1 MRILYVID
9 KMVNLAGIERILT
22 CKMNYLADNS
32 SHEVFLVTYAQQDI
46 PISFQL
52 NDKIKY
58 RPINAPIP
66 QRKGFTV
73 LRWIKS
79 YFAARKVFKK
89 QFSHL
94 IKAVRPDLIICTGYA
109 FSVLDIIINTSR
121 QNGAKTI
128 IESHVKSDTVSMKKY
143 VYNPIIARIF
153 SIWDRY
159 IMKSLREAD
168 CIVTLTHN
176 DKEFWIKYAKRVEV
190 IPNILTIDPQKVID
204 YRNKRVIAAGRYVR
218 QKGFDLLL
226 EAWHL
231 IDKRYEDWHLY
242 IYGNED
248 RVPYQR
254 IVDKYQMNS
263 NVHLMPA
270 TKDIAQEF
278 SKSSIFVLSSRFEG
292 FGLVLAEAMSCGL
305 PCISFDCPYGPRDII
320 TNEEDGILV
329 ENGNIKVLTGAI
341 ERLMADDNL
350 RQSMGVKAIN
360 NVARF
365 NPKTIMSQWEQLFI
379 SLE

>member
-1 MRILYVID
+1 
-9 KMVNLAGIERILT
+9 MVNLAGIERILT
-22 CKMNYLADNS
+22 CKMNYLANNS
-32 SHEVFLVTYAQQDI
+32 SHEVFLVTYAQHDI

-52 NDKIKY
+52 NDKITY
-58 RPINAPIP
+58 RPINATIP

-73 LRWIKS
+73 LKWVKS
-79 YFAARKVFKK
+79 YFTARKAFKE
-89 QFSHL
+89 QFIHL

-121 QNGAKTI
+121 QIGAKSI

-143 VYNPIIARIF
+143 VFNPIIVRIF

-159 IMKSLREAD
+159 ILKSLKEAD
-168 CIVTLTHN
+168 CIVTLTQN

-190 IPNILTIDPQKVID
+190 IPNVLTITPQKVID

-231 IDKRYEDWHLY
+231 IDKKYEDWHLY

-248 RVPYQR
+248 RTPYQR
-254 IVDKYQMNS
+254 IVEKYQMNS

-270 TKDIAQEF
+270 TKDIVQEF

-329 ENGNIKVLTGAI
+329 ENGNIIALTGAI
-341 ERLMADDNL
+341 ERLMADENL
-350 RQSMGVKAIN
+350 RQSMGIKAIN

-365 NPKTIMSQWEQLFI
+365 DPKAIMSQWEQLFI

>member
-1 MRILYVID
+1 
-9 KMVNLAGIERILT
+9 MVNLAGIERILT

-32 SHEVFLVTYAQQDI
+32 CHEVYLVTYAQQDI

-52 NDKIKY
+52 NDKITY

-73 LRWIKS
+73 LKWIKL
-79 YFAARKVFKK
+79 YFSARRVFKK
-89 QFSHL
+89 QFCHL
-94 IKAVRPDLIICTGYA
+94 INTVLPDLVICTGYA
-109 FSVLDIIINTSR
+109 FSVLDIIINTS
-121 QNGAKTI
+121 QQIGAKTI

-153 SIWDRY
+153 SIWDY
-159 IMKSLREAD
+159 IILRSLKEAD
-168 CIVTLTHN
+168 CIVTLTHD
-176 DKEFWIKYAKRVEV
+176 DKLFWIQYAKRVEV
-190 IPNILTIDPQKVID
+190 IPNILTITPQKVID

-231 IDKRYEDWHLY
+231 IEKKYEDWHLY

-248 RVPYQR
+248 RSPYQR

-305 PCISFDCPYGPRDII
+305 PCISFDCPYGPHDII

-329 ENGNIKVLTGAI
+329 KNGNIRALTEAI
-341 ERLMADDNL
+341 ERLMADGNL

-365 NPKTIMSQWEQLFI
+365 APKEIMSQWEQLFI
-379 SLE
+379 SF